1 VDGNWT
7 RNPCNRAEAASGS
20 YVSSLQGNQGGKT
33 MIVTPD
39 FLDHWKTQL
48 LVDKLGGD
56 ESAPLKV
63 IRLWS
68 HCQNRK
74 RHIFADMTSS
84 TLKAVCHFNG
94 DADELETAMLE
105 AGFIRREGGDLVV
118 HEWEQYNGALI
129 ANWNNGRKGGRPHR
143 LENPRVSDGIPTG
156 NPSETHQEPIRED
169 KIRSDKN
176 AHAPSENTLIRPS
189 IEEVQTYATTIGLA
203 SWKADDWFN
212 EMEGCG
218 WLDFQHRPVAKWQP
232 LLLRVKSKWE
242 ADGRPSGPPKAKSST
257 TSSREARKTVVSL

>member
-1 VDGNWT
+1 
-7 RNPCNRAEAASGS
+7 
-20 YVSSLQGNQGGKT
+20 

-68 HCQNRK
+68 HCQNRRK
-74 RHIFADMTSS
+74 NIFPAMTSA
-84 TLKAVCHFNG
+84 TLKAVCHYLG
-94 DADELETAMLE
+94 DADKLESAMLE
-105 AGFIRREGGDLVV
+105 AGFLLRDGDTLIV
-118 HEWEQYNGALI
+118 HEWDQYNASLF
-129 ANWNNGRKGGRPHR
+129 ANWSNGKKGGRPKNK
-143 LENPRVSDGIPTG
+143 ENPWVSDGIPTG
-156 NPSETHQEPIRED
+156 NPSGTHQEPIRED
-169 KIRSDKN
+169 KIRLDKN
-176 AHAPSENTLIRPS
+176 AHSPSENTLIRPS
-189 IEEVQTYATTIGLA
+189 IEDVQTYATTIGLA